1 MIFVLSAPDLS
12 TFCPD
17 EEITTFC
24 PDKSESD
31 DDLLRSIESQTSS
44 SVVSTSDSSSSEAH
58 HHHRHH
64 HHHHHS
70 SGGPNNGHWRG
81 FFRLLKKGSSA
92 MPFNTFTPLKGVPKL
107 TRRKSKRIRDNMVPV
122 IPALDTDD
130 LFYFKPSW
138 RNFSLQDIQT
148 ATNCYSRGPE
158 ISKEPLLHFQS
169 IKTCL
174 CNDVTWKL

>member
-1 MIFVLSAPDLS
+1 MNFVFCATDLS
-12 TFCPD
+12 SFCRD

-24 PDKSESD
+24 PIKSESD
-31 DDLLRSIESQTSS
+31 DDLLRSIESETSS

-64 HHHHHS
+64 HS
-70 SGGPNNGHWRG
+70 SGGPNNGHWRRG

-148 ATNCYSRGPE
+148 ATNDYSRGPE
-158 ISKEPLLHFQS
+158 TSKEPFVTFSLD
-169 IKTCL
+169 KCL
-174 CNDVTWKL
+174 FMK